1 MHIRRIGA
9 NCIAFDDS
17 IDEIIAHGAT
27 FREGKIR
34 QNSVG
39 VTFPEGSRCMTTNL
53 NTTMTNIAI
62 HRYSQRIS
70 WCRGVSHTPATNP
83 DVTTIITVVHRVV
96 QRAATWGEYAN
107 PPYSNGIDA
116 SGVGAAGRAV
126 AAM

>member
-39 VTFPEGSRCMTTNL
+39 VTFPEGSRCMTTNR
-53 NTTMTNIAI
+53 NATMMII
-62 HRYSQRIS
+62 IMHR
-70 WCRGVSHTPATNP
+70 
-83 DVTTIITVVHRVV
+83 HRNDY
-96 QRAATWGEYAN
+96 RR
-107 PPYSNGIDA
+107 
-116 SGVGAAGRAV
+116 VGAYRIRPQRTATSQQ
-126 AAM
+126 